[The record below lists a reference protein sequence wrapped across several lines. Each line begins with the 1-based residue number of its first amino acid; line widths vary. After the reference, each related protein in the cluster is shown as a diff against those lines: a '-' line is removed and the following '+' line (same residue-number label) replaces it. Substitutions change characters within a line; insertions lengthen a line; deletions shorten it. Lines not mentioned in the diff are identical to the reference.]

1 MANIYYDKDAK
12 LSALKGKTV
21 AIVGYGI
28 QGRGQALNLR
38 DSGVNVIVAQRPG
51 GPNYDIA
58 KRDGFKPVSAAEAAQ
73 RADVIIVLAQDTLQ
87 AQIYRESIVPHLK
100 PGKALGFSHGFA
112 ILYRLITPPKNVDVV
127 MVAPKG
133 PGSLLRSQFLE
144 GKGVP
149 ALVAVHQ
156 NPTGRAKAL
165 ALAWAKGIG
174 STRAGVLE
182 TTFKEET
189 ETDNFGEQAVL
200 CGGASALIKAGFE
213 TLVEAGYQPE
223 LAYFEVLHELKLIT
237 DMIWAGGIQGMRKRV
252 SDTAKWGDVHCGP
265 KVIDEH
271 VKENMRALLRDIQ
284 SGQFAKGWIAEHE
297 AGRPNFTRLM
307 QQDEQHQIEQVGR
320 KLRSMMPWIGNQQQ
334 ATSPH
339 TKRTFGVG
347 ASNKRQGKA
356 KATVKRGRTAARSG
370 IRAGRAGARSRS

>member
-1 MANIYYDKDAK
+1 MARIYYEKDAD
-12 LSALKGKTV
+12 LGALKGKTV
-21 AIVGYGI
+21 AVVGYGI

-38 DSGVNVIVAQRPG
+38 DSGVKVIVAQRPG
-51 GPNYDIA
+51 GPNHDLA
-58 KRDGFKPVSAAEAAQ
+58 KQDGFAPVSASDAAKQ
-73 RADVIIVLAQDTLQ
+73 ADVIILLAQDTLQ
-87 AQIYRESIVPHLK
+87 GQIYRESIAPQVK

-112 ILYRLITPPKNVDVV
+112 ILYGLVQPPRNVDVF

-156 NPTGRAKAL
+156 DATGRARAQ

-200 CGGASALIKAGFE
+200 CGGAAALIKAGFE

-223 LAYFEVLHELKLIT
+223 LAYFECLHELKLIT
-237 DMIWAGGIQGMRKRV
+237 DLIWARGIQGMRQRV
-252 SDTAKWGDVHCGP
+252 SDTAKWGDITCGP
-265 KVIDEH
+265 RVIDAR
-271 VKENMRALLRDIQ
+271 VKESMRQLLKEIQ
-284 SGQFAKGWIAEHE
+284 SGQFAKQWIAEHE

-307 QQDEQHQIEQVGR
+307 GQDTRHQIELVGGQ
-320 KLRSMMPWIGNQQQ
+320 LRTMMPWITAQ
-334 ATSPH
+334 ASSPPPARRAG
-339 TKRTFGVG
+339 TARRAVRARGVK
-347 ASNKRQGKA
+347 S
-356 KATVKRGRTAARSG
+356 ARSVKV
-370 IRAGRAGARSRS
+370 RRTGRRPQVARRRS